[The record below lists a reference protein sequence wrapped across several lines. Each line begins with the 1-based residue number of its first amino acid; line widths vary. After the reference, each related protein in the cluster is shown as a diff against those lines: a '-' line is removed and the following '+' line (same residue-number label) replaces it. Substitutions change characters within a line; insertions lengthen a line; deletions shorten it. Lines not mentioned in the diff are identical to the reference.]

1 MFIKYPKMK
10 SLFKLI
16 PLAEGGKKWSATL
29 GEILPETAPLHFF
42 NLDNLIFTEK
52 IDGTNAGI
60 SIIDREINIQKRNSI
75 CGEEDKFYF
84 EILNALKPQLNN
96 SLLDNVIIYG
106 ELVGP
111 KIQKGGNYFSERHFL
126 VFDIYDL
133 SNNKFFTWSAVEYF
147 CHALGLLTVPVITY
161 YYPSL
166 AVDNVKIFVEELMS
180 VFNSEYPAEG
190 IVIRHQKDTSFDN
203 RYIAKIRR
211 SDFK

>member
-16 PLAEGGKKWSATL
+16 PLKEGSKKWSATL

-42 NLDNLIFTEK
+42 DFDDLIFTEK

-60 SIIDREINIQKRNSI
+60 SIINKEINIQKRNSI
-75 CGEEDKFYF
+75 CGAEDKFYF
-84 EILNALKPQLNN
+84 EILDTLKPRLND

-111 KIQKGGNYFSERHFL
+111 KIQKGGNYFSERYFL
-126 VFDIYDL
+126 VFDIYNL
-133 SNNKFFTWSAVEYF
+133 SNNKFFTWSAVEHF
-147 CHALGLLTVPVITY
+147 CSEISLPTVPVINY

-166 AVDNVKIFVEELMS
+166 GVNNVKVFIEELMS
-180 VFNSEYPAEG
+180 VFNPEYPAEG
-190 IVIRHQKDTSFDN
+190 FVVRHKTNTSFDN

-211 SDFK
+211 VDFK